1 MVPENVE
8 VARRGY
14 EAFKRGNVEAT
25 LEFLDPEIEVHDSP
39 ELPDRRIWHGYEGF
53 VANLANMLDIVQ
65 GFELEPEEFIDA
77 GDKVLVAVRV
87 RGHGRGSGIAM
98 EDHLLHVWTIRD
110 GKGTRLEVYR
120 DREQAREAAGLH
132 D

>member
-1 MVPENVE
+1 MAPTENVE

-14 EAFKRGNVEAT
+14 EAFKRGDAEAA

-53 VANLANMLDIVQ
+53 VANLANLLDVVA

-77 GDKVLVAVRV
+77 GDKLLVVVRV
-87 RGHGRGSGIAM
+87 SGHGSASGIAM
-98 EDHLLHVWTIRD
+98 EDRLLHVWTIRD
-110 GKGTRLEVYR
+110 GKGTKLEVFR
-120 DREQAREAAGLH
+120 DRAQARKAAGL